1 MNAQFL
7 AVILCVTLIPGGAFA
22 GEQSGSSADV
32 AAIEQKLADLERQIA
47 SLQDALQSLRRDVQ
61 ALGKADKPKAMT
73 PQEAV
78 EAFKKDPKQRFTVE
92 FGVEGAG
99 WPDGPISIDE
109 DPLPPIMADW
119 DNRLQNGGKFTLIL
133 TAKAIRGLKKAD
145 PTLAPAALPD
155 LVGESDLSAICKRLK
170 GKGVRVTGAIKVS
183 QPEAETSDY
192 ILLVDDAADFS
203 INP

>member
-1 MNAQFL
+1 
-7 AVILCVTLIPGGAFA
+7 
-22 GEQSGSSADV
+22 
-32 AAIEQKLADLERQIA
+32 
-47 SLQDALQSLRRDVQ
+47 
-61 ALGKADKPKAMT
+61 
-73 PQEAV
+73 
-78 EAFKKDPKQRFTVE
+78 
-92 FGVEGAG
+92 
-99 WPDGPISIDE
+99 
-109 DPLPPIMADW
+109 
-119 DNRLQNGGKFTLIL
+119 
-133 TAKAIRGLKKAD
+133 LKKAD